1 MRIHDAYT
9 KLDRPTRADGPAN
22 ADALGTRAKD
32 AGRTAPG
39 NNTTSAS
46 TNVTFSA
53 RAQELSSMA
62 DPSAAKVSAL
72 REQLKNG
79 SFRVD
84 AHAIASKLI
93 GDDT

>member
-9 KLDRPTRADGPAN
+9 KLDRPTRADGPVN
-22 ADALGTRAKD
+22 AGGIGARAKD
-32 AGRTAPG
+32 AGRAVPG
-39 NNTTSAS
+39 NSTTSAS

-79 SFRVD
+79 TFRVD
-84 AHAIASKLI
+84 AHAIASKLL